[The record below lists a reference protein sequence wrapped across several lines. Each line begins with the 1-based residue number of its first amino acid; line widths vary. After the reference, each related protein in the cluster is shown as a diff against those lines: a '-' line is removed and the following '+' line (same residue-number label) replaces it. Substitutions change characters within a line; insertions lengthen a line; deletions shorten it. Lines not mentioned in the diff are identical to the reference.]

1 MRQKNS
7 IAAFHH
13 HQLIPTT
20 EGNTP
25 YQDNKIPLLLIF
37 FRFDGDDN
45 NNCIVVYILYP
56 KF

>member
-7 IAAFHH
+7 IAAFHQRQ
-13 HQLIPTT
+13 QLNLTT

-37 FRFDGDDN
+37 FRFDGDDD
-45 NNCIVVYILYP
+45 NNCIVV
-56 KF
+56 FT